1 MADADNKSLL
11 GDILAA
17 SSNPGDPKSPPP
29 APARTRNELEDFLRL
44 DDEHWRTFLS
54 AVAPDDLVVICK
66 SILPAWRNR
75 VLATLDPA
83 SAEWLRANL
92 AALDEVAPALLSEA
106 RGRAMANAKRLLRD
120 GDIVLPDPAPAKPA
134 AAAVSAPSPTT
145 VTVAP
150 ASAPTNTAAAVSP
163 AAAAPAIVGD
173 GLGPLF
179 ADLLRLRQQSGVAA
193 LAVLASDVT
202 DPFLKSGLCL
212 VAADLPA
219 PELERALDGA
229 LARQAEIYLDQLT
242 RIRAQLLAI
251 ARG

>member
-1 MADADNKSLL
+1 MADADKESLL

-17 SSNPGDPKSPPP
+17 SSNPVSSNNPPP
-29 APARTRNELEDFLRL
+29 TPARTRNELEDFMRL
-44 DDEHWRTFLS
+44 SDEHWGVFLS
-54 AVAPDDLVVICK
+54 SVAPDDLVVICK
-66 SILPAWRNR
+66 AVLPAWRNR
-75 VLATLDPA
+75 VLATLDQA

-92 AALDEVAPALLSEA
+92 AALDAVAPALLSEA

-120 GDIVLPDPAPAKPA
+120 GDIVLPEPAPTKPA
-134 AAAVSAPSPTT
+134 IAAVSAPSLTRSTVSPT
-145 VTVAP
+145 
-150 ASAPTNTAAAVSP
+150 SAPTNTTAAASP
-163 AAAAPAIVGD
+163 AASALVGD

-179 ADLLRLRQQSGVAA
+179 ADVMRLRQQSGVAA
-193 LAVLASDVT
+193 LAVLASDVA

-219 PELERALDGA
+219 PDLERALDGA